1 MWIDKLKF
9 MLRMNQKLFPI
20 LIIIFTALNGQSRL
34 NIQLGTGFYEPNLAV
49 LNEAFGD
56 SSFFSTNILLN
67 FTATYQV
74 YYNSRVGIGSWNS
87 FHRLKD
93 SFNRHFSY
101 RAFIL
106 ETFYYPREAIE
117 FNFLLAPMW
126 NSCNISMGIENTNT
140 NWTDLLSTFGN
151 TGNFTFKSTAI
162 MNSSWFGFTSSIG
175 IRYYIK
181 SSLGIDFRIGFTKNF
196 YNKEKWKYEG
206 ETIIGPGIKL
216 DALPLFRL
224 GVVFVR

>member
-1 MWIDKLKF
+1 

-20 LIIIFTALNGQSRL
+20 LMIFFATLNGQSKL
-34 NIQLGTGFYEPNLAV
+34 HIQLGSGYYEPNLAV

-74 YYNSRVGIGSWNS
+74 YYNARVGLGSWNS

-93 SFNRHFSY
+93 SFNRRFTY

-126 NSCNISMGIENTNT
+126 NSCDISIGIENTNT
-140 NWTDLLSTFGN
+140 NWSDLLSTFGN
-151 TGNFTFKSTAI
+151 TGTFTFKSTAI
-162 MNSSWFGFTSSIG
+162 MTSSWFGFTSSIG

-181 SSLGIDFRIGFTKNF
+181 SSLGLDLRIGFTKNF

-216 DALPLFRL
+216 DALPLLRL